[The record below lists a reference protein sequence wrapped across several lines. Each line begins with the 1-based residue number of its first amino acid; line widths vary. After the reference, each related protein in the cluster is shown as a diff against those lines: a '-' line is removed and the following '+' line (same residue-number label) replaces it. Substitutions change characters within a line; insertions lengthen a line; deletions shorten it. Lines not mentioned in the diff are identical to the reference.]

1 MSASHAPSA
10 SKAAKGRPGTIR
22 AAIIG
27 AAGLSGLEL
36 MRILSRHGQVRLGAV
51 TSGRH
56 KGRAVGEAFPEL
68 RRVALRFSDH
78 DAALDDGLADTDV
91 AFLAI
96 PNKASL
102 ELAPKLVQRGIRV
115 VDLSGVF
122 RLADMEVFR
131 RYYGLEHTAPALLGE
146 AVFGLPEA
154 FRERIAGARLV
165 ANPGCYPTGALLG
178 LLPLGE
184 LLGTL
189 AAPPVIDAKS
199 GVSGAGGRVEDDS
212 TNFMEVNENFKAYKV
227 FRHQHTPE
235 IEQYLAQCT
244 PYDPAATGPV
254 VFTAHLLPISRG
266 ILSTIY
272 LRFAEPVPPAELR
285 RRYERFAAA
294 EPFVSLLPEGQGA
307 ELKMA
312 NGSNDCVV
320 SLHPDDTGRNWIVVT
335 AIDNLLKGAAGQ
347 AVQNMNLMF
356 GCDETAGLI

>member
-1 MSASHAPSA
+1 MSASHKPPAPA
-10 SKAAKGRPGTIR
+10 AAKRRARRIT

-36 MRILSRHGQVRLGAV
+36 MRILSHHADVSLGVV
-51 TSGRH
+51 TSGKH

-68 RRVALRFSDH
+68 RRVELTFSDH
-78 DAALDDGLADTDV
+78 DAALDGTDV

-102 ELAPKLVQRGIRV
+102 EIAPRLVEQGIRV

-122 RLADMEVFR
+122 RLSDVEVFR
-131 RYYGLEHTAPALLGE
+131 RFYGLQHTAPTLLAE

-154 FRERIAGARLV
+154 FRERIPGARLV

-189 AAPPVIDAKS
+189 SAPPVVDAKS

-212 TNFMEVNENFKAYKV
+212 TKFREVNENFRAYKV
-227 FRHQHTPE
+227 FSHQHTPE
-235 IEQYLAQCT
+235 IEQYLSQCS
-244 PYDPAATGPV
+244 PYDAAAQGAV
-254 VFTAHLLPISRG
+254 VFTPHLLPISRG

-272 LRFAEPVPPAELR
+272 LRFAEPVPPVELR
-285 RRYERFAAA
+285 RRFERFAAR
-294 EPFVSLLPEGQGA
+294 EPFVTVLPEGQGA

-312 NGSNDCVV
+312 NFTNDCVV
-320 SLHPDDTGRNWIVVT
+320 SLHPDETGRNWVVIT

-356 GCDETAGLI
+356 GCEETAGLV

>member
-1 MSASHAPSA
+1 MSASQNAA
-10 SKAAKGRPGTIR
+10 AGKAARRGNGTIH

-36 MRILSRHGQVRLGAV
+36 IRILTRHGRVQLTAV
-51 TSGRH
+51 TSGKH

-68 RRVALRFSDH
+68 RRVALTFSDH
-78 DAALDDGLADTDV
+78 DAALDGTDV

-102 ELAPKLVQRGIRV
+102 EIAPRLVERGIRV
-115 VDLSGVF
+115 IDLSGVF
-122 RLADMEVFR
+122 RLADVEVFR
-131 RYYGLEHTAPALLGE
+131 RYYGLAHTAPALLAE

-154 FRERIAGARLV
+154 FRERIRGARLI

-212 TNFMEVNENFKAYKV
+212 TNFMEVNENFKAYKL
-227 FRHQHTPE
+227 FSHQHTPE
-235 IEQYLAQCT
+235 IEQYLAQCS
-244 PYDPAATGPV
+244 PYDPTAQGAV
-254 VFTAHLLPISRG
+254 VFTPHLLPISRG

-285 RRYERFAAA
+285 RRFERFAAA
-294 EPFVSLLPEGQGA
+294 EPFVTLLPEGGAA

-312 NGSNDCVV
+312 NHTNDCVV
-320 SLHPDDTGRNWIVVT
+320 SLHGDGTGRNWIVLT
-335 AIDNLLKGAAGQ
+335 ALDNLLKGAAGQ

-356 GCDETAGLI
+356 GCEETAGLV

>member
-1 MSASHAPSA
+1 V
-10 SKAAKGRPGTIR
+10 TIKT
-22 AAIIG
+22 AIIG

-36 MRILSRHGQVRLGAV
+36 IRILAHHPDVALTAV
-51 TSGRH
+51 TSGKY
-56 KGRAVGEAFPEL
+56 KGQPVGAAFPEL
-68 RRVALRFSDH
+68 RRVELTFTDH
-78 DAALDDGLADTDV
+78 DAGLDGADV

-102 ELAPKLVQRGIRV
+102 ELAPKLVRRGLRV
-115 VDLSGVF
+115 IDLSGVF
-122 RLADMEVFR
+122 RLPDVAVFQR
-131 RYYGLEHTAPALLGE
+131 FYGLEHTARDLLAE

-154 FRERIAGARLV
+154 FREQVRGARLV

-189 AAPPVIDAKS
+189 TAPPVIDAKS

-227 FRHQHTPE
+227 FNHQHTPE
-235 IEQYLAQCT
+235 IEHYLAACS
-244 PYDPAATGPV
+244 PYDPAGQGAV
-254 VFTAHLLPISRG
+254 VFTPHLLPISRG

-285 RRYERFAAA
+285 RRFERFAAA
-294 EPFVSLLPEGQGA
+294 EPFVTLLPEGRLA

-312 NGSNDCVV
+312 NGTNDCVV
-320 SLHPDDTGRNWIVVT
+320 SLHPDDTCRNWVVLT

-347 AVQNMNLMF
+347 AVQNLNLMC
-356 GCDETAGLI
+356 GCEETAGLV

>member
-1 MSASHAPSA
+1 MSASHGPSA
-10 SKAAKGRPGTIR
+10 SNAAKRSTPTIN
-22 AAIIG
+22 AAVIG
-27 AAGLSGLEL
+27 AAGLSGQEL
-36 MRILSRHGQVRLGAV
+36 MRILSHHGDVRLSAV
-51 TSGRH
+51 TSGKY
-56 KGRAVGEAFPEL
+56 KGRAVGDAFPGL
-68 RRVALRFSDH
+68 RRVELTFTDH
-78 DAALDDGLADTDV
+78 DADLNGTDV

-102 ELAPKLVQRGIRV
+102 EVAPRLVERGIRV

-122 RLADMEVFR
+122 RLPDVDVFQR
-131 RYYGLEHTAPALLGE
+131 FYGLQHTAPGLLAE

-154 FRERIAGARLV
+154 FRNRIPGARLV
-165 ANPGCYPTGALLG
+165 ANPGCYPTGALIG

-189 AAPPVIDAKS
+189 VMPPVIDAKS

-227 FRHQHTPE
+227 FGHQHTPE

-244 PYDPAATGPV
+244 PYDPAAQGAV
-254 VFTAHLLPISRG
+254 VFTPHLLPISRG

-285 RRYERFAAA
+285 RRFERFAAA
-294 EPFVSLLPEGQGA
+294 EPFVTLLPEGQGA

-312 NGSNDCVV
+312 NGSNDCAV
-320 SLHPDDTGRNWIVVT
+320 SLHPDDTGRNWVVVT

-356 GCDETAGLI
+356 GCDETAGLV